1 MAYRTPPFITPV
13 ALVSII
19 LALSAANAIVNV
31 STHTSNGAPKQVS
44 SVVSTSVSSEKQQSN
59 VSSEKSSSDTSESR
73 AKVSTS
79 EATDESS
86 AVSEI
91 GRAHV

>member
-44 SVVSTSVSSEKQQSN
+44 SVVSTS
-59 VSSEKSSSDTSESR
+59 
-73 AKVSTS
+73 
-79 EATDESS
+79 
-86 AVSEI
+86 
-91 GRAHV
+91 